1 MENVYARRNF
11 IKSVAIT
18 TTGVALLSST
28 SIMQAFNGNESPFEG
43 YNPYA
48 EEKTDLRK
56 FSFIENSIIVK
67 GTLFDKSSLQQLS
80 KATVEVWHLSPNSKK
95 YNHQAKMKVNE
106 KGEYSFITDFP
117 NNETGRYPKVFF
129 KISTNEKTYFT
140 SLSLTKDNAFID
152 QKHYEENSV
161 LGEKRFP
168 TNQQINNQATVTFN
182 IVV

>member
-1 MENVYARRNF
+1 MENLYARRNF
-11 IKSVAIT
+11 IKNVAIT

-48 EEKTDLRK
+48 EDKTDLRK
-56 FSFIENSIIVK
+56 FSFIENSITIK
-67 GTLFDKSSLQQLS
+67 GNLYNKANLKELS
-80 KATVEVWHLSPNSKK
+80 KATIEVWHLSPNSKK

-106 KGEYSFITDFP
+106 KGEYTFITDFP
-117 NNETGRYPKVFF
+117 NNETGKYPKVFF

-152 QKHYEENSV
+152 HKHYEDNFV
-161 LGEKRFP
+161 LGDKLFP
-168 TNQQINNQATVTFN
+168 TNKQETITFN
-182 IVV
+182 IAV